1 LATEKCPRA
10 KTLKVDNDRLMT
22 VKGIVRKPPE
32 NSSIKFSWL
41 ASYKI
46 YEQRNE
52 WLAFWGNN
60 GIRTYLQLHEQA
72 DPALVNKKLY
82 NYIYEKDSS
91 TLAKPFLFS
100 ISDWRLRREF
110 EEGKQTGGGR
120 IEYVRLFSTIAL
132 LIVIIACINFMNLA
146 TARSEQRA
154 REVGVRKVMGAGRG
168 MLIRQFFGE
177 SIVMSF
183 AAVLL
188 AALIVY
194 RFCPPSTRWWR
205 KS

>member
-1 LATEKCPRA
+1 MDWGSHHLVSLGDKHVYEPGYFVDPDFLKMFSFELLQGDSAALLTDPTSLVITDEMARKFFGTENA
-10 KTLKVDNDRLMT
+10 LGKTLKVDNDRLMT

-110 EEGKQTGGGR
+110 EEGKQTWVDG
-120 IEYVRLFSTIAL
+120 L
-132 LIVIIACINFMNLA
+132 NM
-146 TARSEQRA
+146 
-154 REVGVRKVMGAGRG
+154 
-168 MLIRQFFGE
+168 
-177 SIVMSF
+177 
-183 AAVLL
+183 
-188 AALIVY
+188 
-194 RFCPPSTRWWR
+194 
-205 KS
+205 